1 MAAVAENGT
10 PAVADE
16 NSAPVTETQ
25 TGDAVT
31 VFHNPD
37 DFNVKHP
44 LMHEWTLW
52 FTKPP
57 SGKVGDTSGIDRRQ
71 HAYQWNLGRQ
81 LERPAQGGG
90 HFQLR

>member
-1 MAAVAENGT
+1 MAAVADSA

-16 NSAPVTETQ
+16 NSAPVTDTQ

-31 VFHNPD
+31 VFHNAE

-57 SGKVGDTSGIDRRQ
+57 SGKVWDLDG
-71 HAYQWNLGRQ
+71 
-81 LERPAQGGG
+81 
-90 HFQLR
+90 

>member
-1 MAAVAENGT
+1 MAAVAENGA

-16 NSAPVTETQ
+16 NSAPATHTQ

-31 VFHNPD
+31 VFHNPE

-57 SGKVGDTSGIDRRQ
+57 SGKVWDLDR
-71 HAYQWNLGRQ
+71 
-81 LERPAQGGG
+81 
-90 HFQLR
+90 